1 MDIRIRSSDI
11 HGQDYE
17 KKFEVF
23 KTIEF
28 EGRKEYHYNDE
39 NGRSRIVRKNSCV
52 EIFRQ
57 GLVNSRQVFRL
68 HEKTAF
74 IYITEGFRGEY
85 EIFTKKLDIN
95 NGKIFIEYDIICENE
110 IINSIR
116 LEISHFKE

>member
-1 MDIRIRSSDI
+1 MDIRIRSIDT

-23 KTIEF
+23 RTVELKD
-28 EGRKEYHYNDE
+28 RKEYHYNDE
-39 NGRSRIVRKNSCV
+39 NGRSRIVRGNGCV

-57 GLVNSRQVFRL
+57 GSVNSRQVFRL
-68 HEKTAF
+68 HERTAF
-74 IYITEGFRGEY
+74 IYIAEGFRGEY

-95 NGKIFIEYDIICENE
+95 NGKIFIEYDIIYGNE
-110 IINSIR
+110 IINSIG